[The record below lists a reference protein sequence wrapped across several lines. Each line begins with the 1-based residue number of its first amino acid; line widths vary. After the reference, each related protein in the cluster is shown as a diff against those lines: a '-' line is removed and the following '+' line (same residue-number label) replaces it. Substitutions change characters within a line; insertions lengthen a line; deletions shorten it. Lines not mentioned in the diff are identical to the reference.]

1 MELLNLTIDGFKS
14 FAKPTS
20 FELNKKIIAI
30 VGPNGSGKSNIV
42 DAIRWLLGE
51 QSSKQMRIDDRTDV
65 IFSGTEKLK
74 PAKIAKVFLTLKN
87 EKNEIFE
94 IGKILD
100 KNSGKYLLNNKTSTL
115 KELHSIFS
123 NGGVG
128 KQFYSIISQGQVS
141 DIVKSSPEDLRDLV
155 LGIIDIGKY
164 LKEKETS
171 LKLLEKTSEN
181 LERLKDVLFETEK
194 RLKNLSNRASR
205 AKKHLSYTNE
215 LKNIGKKFYG
225 AKKISIKL
233 KIDSLKYLNE
243 ELSKEMKEL
252 LSKSFDAE
260 RAYMSLKQEIE
271 NVDKSLSQNGE
282 IIENYRNRIS
292 LLEKEKNRIS
302 ELLNN
307 TNSKIVEHDWKIKTY
322 TENLKKLE
330 LRYTEIKDLS
340 EKYYNDMIK
349 VKNKLEI
356 ITSEKNELDE
366 KVSEQ
371 NKKIS
376 EFKAKLSQEKNL
388 FTETN
393 KKLSTS
399 NKEITGKQE
408 RISYLNEEFKK
419 LEKDI
424 KNLSKEIQ
432 KIEDKLKISTDEEKT
447 LKEIIIKEK
456 NKQSIEFQELEKI
469 KNELNYFFKEKQESE
484 YKLEIIKNQVNSYDG
499 YSKSIKEFFKRFK
512 DEKNVIDVVANLI
525 EVEEQFEEAISAAA
539 GAKLQNIVINSSSEA
554 DKYINYMKRV
564 GGRITFL
571 PLDLMKGTYAL
582 NKNILKEAGVIDYLI
597 NIVEFDKKYIKVMQY
612 TFSNIL
618 LVDEL
623 KTAITIS
630 KNGFKSTI
638 VTLKGEV
645 VYGSGA
651 ISGGKTRYDSSII
664 LKRKREIEELK
675 LKIEESIENINY
687 YKDLEEQKS
696 QKIKKLK
703 LHLNSLEEELKEL
716 ILKRNI
722 ESSNYKQLNNDL
734 KNKKSSYDSILNR
747 IETYKNELNELN
759 KEINSLKVIQKE
771 QEKNIKYYTEEL
783 SIFSENSTQYTEK
796 MNKINFEI
804 LEKNSQL
811 KNTEEKYY
819 MYLNEKKSIN
829 HEINN
834 LKNNIIN
841 NETEFK
847 NLKSLLETYKKDF
860 EKVQNSHKTLSE
872 EISKIFDIMKNNR
885 KGKVEKID
893 KLEELDKNRTN
904 IKNKIQ
910 EIKDK
915 KNKNDFDI
923 KTLEQNIKFIVEKAK
938 NIDLNEEEFEKEQL
952 EEFEIKALEN
962 RIKDIEKALKNIGSV
977 DLTVLK
983 EYKEVR
989 NDFEQKNI
997 EKKDILDSIKK
1008 IKDSIDLLDETAEK
1022 EFFNFFNLLNE
1033 EFKKLVSKLF
1043 VNGYGELNLIGEGK
1057 DFEKGIQISVKK
1069 AGRRFQKLSLFS
1081 GGEKALIAIAFLF
1094 AMMNLN
1100 PSPFYI
1106 LDEID
1111 APLDDINAG
1120 KIASL
1125 IHENSN
1131 KSQFLVITHNK
1142 LMMEIAEVFYGITMK
1157 QGITKVVP
1165 VNFKLLEKGV
1175 NS

>member
-1 MELLNLTIDGFKS
+1 MELLSLTIDGFKS
-14 FAKPTS
+14 FAKPTK
-20 FELNKKIIAI
+20 FELNKNIIAI

-74 PAKIAKVFLTLKN
+74 PAKAAKVFLTLKN
-87 EKNEIFE
+87 EQNEIFE
-94 IGKILD
+94 IGKIID
-100 KNSGKYLLNNKTSTL
+100 KNSGKYLLNGKTATL
-115 KELHSIFS
+115 KELHSVFS
-123 NGGVG
+123 NDGVG

-141 DIVKSSPEDLRDLV
+141 DIVKSSPENLRDLI
-155 LGIIDIGKY
+155 LGTVDIGKY

-181 LERLKDVLFETEK
+181 LERLKDILFETEK

-215 LKNIGKKFYG
+215 LKSIGKKFYG
-225 AKKISIKL
+225 AKKISNKL
-233 KIDSLKYLNE
+233 KIDSLNYLNK
-243 ELSKEMKEL
+243 ELDKEMKEL
-252 LSKSFDAE
+252 LSNSFDAE

-292 LLEKEKNRIS
+292 LLEKEKNRTS

-307 TNSKIVEHDWKIKTY
+307 TNSKIVEYDWKIKTY
-322 TENLKKLE
+322 TESLKKLE
-330 LRYTEIKDLS
+330 VRYIEIKDLS
-340 EKYYNDMIK
+340 EKYYNDMLK
-349 VKNKLEI
+349 VKNELEVI
-356 ITSEKNELDE
+356 KAEKNELDE

-376 EFKAKLSQEKNL
+376 EFKANLSQEKKL
-388 FTETN
+388 FTETT
-393 KKLSTS
+393 KKISTTD
-399 NKEITGKQE
+399 KEITGKQE
-408 RISYLNEEFKK
+408 RISYLNEEFKRLK
-419 LEKDI
+419 KDI
-424 KNLSKEIQ
+424 ETLLKEIQ
-432 KIEDKLKISTDEEKT
+432 KIENKLKINTDEEKA
-447 LKEIIIKEK
+447 LKEIIVNEK
-456 NKQSIEFQELEKI
+456 NNLNNELQNLNKI

-499 YSKSIKEFFKRFK
+499 YSKSIKEFFKKFK
-512 DEKNVIDVVANLI
+512 DEQNVIDVVANLI
-525 EVEEQFEEAISAAA
+525 EIEEQFEEAVSAVT
-539 GAKLQNIVINSSSEA
+539 GAKLQNIVIKSSSEA
-554 DKYINYMKRV
+554 NKYINHMKKV
-564 GGRITFL
+564 GGRVTFL
-571 PLDLMKGTYAL
+571 PLDLMKGTYSL
-582 NKNILKEAGVIDYLI
+582 NKSILNEAGVIDYLI

-623 KTAITIS
+623 KTAIKLS

-651 ISGGKTRYDSSII
+651 ISGGKTKYDSSII
-664 LKRKREIEELK
+664 LKRKREIEELN
-675 LKIEESIENINY
+675 LKIEESIENIDY
-687 YKDLEEQKS
+687 YKDLENQKS
-696 QKIKKLK
+696 KKVQKLK
-703 LHLNSLEEELKEL
+703 AQLETLEEELKDL

-722 ESSNYKQLNNDL
+722 ESSNYKQLKNEL
-734 KNKKSSYDSILNR
+734 KNKKSSYDSISDR
-747 IETYKNELNELN
+747 IETYTNELKELN
-759 KEINSLKVIQKE
+759 KTIDIFKNKQKE
-771 QEKNIKYYTEEL
+771 QEKNIRYYTEKL
-783 SIFSENSTQYTEK
+783 AVLSENSTQYTEK
-796 MNKINFEI
+796 INKINMNL

-811 KNTEEKYY
+811 KNIEERYSS
-819 MYLNEKKSIN
+819 YLNEKKSIN
-829 HEINN
+829 HEINDQ
-834 LKNNIIN
+834 KNKLIS

-847 NLKSLLETYKKDF
+847 KLKDLLEVYKQDF
-860 EKVQNSHKTLSE
+860 EKIKSSHKTLSD

-893 KLEELDKNRTN
+893 KLEELDKNRTT

-915 KNKNDFDI
+915 KSKIDFDI
-923 KTLEQNIKFIVEKAK
+923 KTLEQNIMFIIEKAK
-938 NIDLNEEEFEKEQL
+938 NIDLNEEEFEKNEL
-952 EEFEIKALEN
+952 TEPEIKALEN

-983 EYKEVR
+983 EYEEVKTE
-989 NDFEQKNI
+989 FEQKNI

-1008 IKDSIDLLDETAEK
+1008 IKDSINSLDETAEK
-1022 EFFNFFNLLNE
+1022 EFLNFFNLLNE

-1043 VNGYGELNLIGEGK
+1043 VNGYGELNLVGEGK
-1057 DFEKGIQISVKK
+1057 AFEQGVQISVKK

-1094 AMMNLN
+1094 SMMNLN

-1125 IHENSN
+1125 INENSN

-1157 QGITKVVP
+1157 NGITKVVP